1 MLYFDIY
8 KEEKKKKMKRILLS
22 MSYFP
27 CWSTVCENVVLI
39 QFDEHKM
46 CVNRRQ
52 VFRRHQSWLFIV
64 FFFPLI
70 AQVCI

>member
-52 VFRRHQSWLFIV
+52 VFRRH
-64 FFFPLI
+64 
-70 AQVCI
+70 